1 MEIGDLV
8 AKDGPKKHGTYI
20 HNLLIKKERMIID
33 EIKKLNKP
41 EFLNM
46 LKDINK
52 MHDIEITMLDT
63 NPDPESK
70 ELLVITKHRVE
81 EWHNRYRGSCDQVF
95 NIKLKYKG
103 VDIEVSGE
111 YGGYGEDDLD
121 MVDIGVD
128 IDTTDNILIKEANEK
143 VLNYKVIHFFDV
155 EYLFTLAA
163 ELHEEYY
170 RKGKPP
176 VFDINKSSNQ
186 VSIEY

>member
-1 MEIGDLV
+1 
-8 AKDGPKKHGTYI
+8 
-20 HNLLIKKERMIID
+20 MIID
-33 EIKKLNKP
+33 EIKKLSKP

-52 MHDIEITMLDT
+52 MHDIEITTLDT

-70 ELLVITKHRVE
+70 ELLVITKHYTE
-81 EWHNRYRGSCDQVF
+81 EWHNRYRGSYDQVF

-121 MVDIGVD
+121 MVNIGVD

-143 VLNYKVIHFFDV
+143 VLNYKVIRFYDV
-155 EYLFTLAA
+155 EYLLKLAA
-163 ELHEEYY
+163 ELHEGIFPIVL
-170 RKGKPP
+170 GKPP
-176 VFDINKSSNQ
+176 VFDINKSSNH

>member
-1 MEIGDLV
+1 
-8 AKDGPKKHGTYI
+8 
-20 HNLLIKKERMIID
+20 MIID
-33 EIKKLNKP
+33 EIKKLSKP

-63 NPDPESK
+63 NPDPESN
-70 ELLVITKHRVE
+70 ELLVITKHHTE

-143 VLNYKVIHFFDV
+143 VLNYRISIV
-155 EYLFTLAA
+155 ETVGSIFRFAA
-163 ELHEEYY
+163 ELHEYSS
-170 RKGKPP
+170 RDGNPP
-176 VFDINKSSNQ
+176 VFDINKSSNH
-186 VSIEY
+186 VSIRLGD